1 MTTKSLQA
9 LIDAAREVV
18 MTDRDREAQRR
29 SFVFGNTHLD
39 NDRITRELVDQTAE
53 ALARRTRG

>member
-1 MTTKSLQA
+1 MTTKSLHV

-18 MTDRDREAQRR
+18 MTDREAQRR

-39 NDRITRELVDQTAE
+39 NDRINRELLDQTAE